1 MANFVDQVPLTNVI
15 KLWPLSG
22 LEYVYSS
29 KKTEE
34 WNKILAHKIWLY
46 LLKKQILTT
55 NPDFFFLY
63 CRNQWILRKW
73 LCGSPRA
80 VSDNS
85 IAYPL
90 WSVAG
95 SWRTR
100 CVHPQDLFR
109 SDFRNPTTIIY
120 TNWSVIVLALLWYFI
135 CIFSRIE
142 FIM

>member
-1 MANFVDQVPLTNVI
+1 MVWTPRNIEICFRFTAPDRLNFVSFLCYYYCTDL
-15 KLWPLSG
+15 
-22 LEYVYSS
+22 
-29 KKTEE
+29 
-34 WNKILAHKIWLY
+34 
-46 LLKKQILTT
+46 
-55 NPDFFFLY
+55 FFFLY
-63 CRNQWILRKW
+63 CRNQRILREW

-80 VSDNS
+80 VSNNS

-120 TNWSVIVLALLWYFI
+120 TNWSVIVLALFWKKSHYFI

-142 FIM
+142 FIMQFPWRRNKLA